1 MRESVQTKLIPEHVV
16 TIVKYIAFD
25 GQEFAFKDQCEAH
38 EKQLL
43 REAEI
48 ESHPVIKTAREVE
61 LYPDMN
67 SATLY
72 YIPSDEEYE
81 FLMNYLKPG
90 KAYQDDYKKFG
101 PGFYIYIW
109 EDGGDGPS
117 DYYRLLEVNKYMD
130 LLELELK
137 NFKYEVEEL
146 IDDIKYD
153 LSEPEDP
160 DSESL

>member
-16 TIVKYIAFD
+16 TTVKYIAFD

-90 KAYQDDYKKFG
+90 KAYQDDYKK
-101 PGFYIYIW
+101 
-109 EDGGDGPS
+109 
-117 DYYRLLEVNKYMD
+117 
-130 LLELELK
+130 
-137 NFKYEVEEL
+137 
-146 IDDIKYD
+146 D
-153 LSEPEDP
+153 LSIDN
-160 DSESL
+160 LKKIFFHKHLHRLYIFHIFATRK